1 MTKELKLKNYLFGDR
16 SFYSRVIKILIP
28 IIIQNTVTN
37 VVSLLDNVMIG
48 RVGTLEMSA
57 VAIVNQLLFIFYI
70 CIFGGISG
78 AGIFSAQFAGAEDH
92 EGVRNCFRFKTYIA
106 LTMFAIATAIF
117 LIFPR
122 QLISMYLA
130 EGTSPADV
138 AATMGFA
145 RDYLLVMLIGILPF
159 ALSQV
164 YGSTLR
170 ETGETKL
177 PMIASVAAI
186 LVNLVLNYI
195 LIFGNKG
202 LPFLPFEPMGVVGA
216 AIATV
221 ISRFV
226 ELIII
231 VISVHRKNNKY
242 VFTRKLWAGLKIP
255 KALTVNILKKGT
267 PLLANEFLWSLGVA
281 MLLQCYSV
289 RGLDVVAAAN
299 ITQTVANLF
308 NVVFLSIGNAIA
320 IMIGQQLG
328 AGKTEEAK
336 LSVWRLLSLT
346 VISCLVMGGIML
358 GLAPFI
364 PRMYN
369 TTETVRHTATE
380 MLDVVAVAMPFLGF
394 SHSCYFTLRS
404 GGKTFITMLFDCV
417 FMWGVSFT
425 TAFILANY
433 TSLPIIPLYAII
445 QGLEIIKCIIG
456 FILVKKGVWV
466 NNLAKQTSV

>member
-1 MTKELKLKNYLFGDR
+1 MTEQLKLKNYLIGDR
-16 SFYSRVIKILIP
+16 KFYSRVITILIP

-37 VVSLLDNVMIG
+37 VVSLLDNVMVG

-78 AGIFSAQFAGAEDH
+78 AGIFSAQFAGAEDYG
-92 EGVRNCFRFKTYIA
+92 GVRNCFRFKTYIA
-106 LTMFAIATAIF
+106 FAMFAVALAVF
-117 LIFPR
+117 LIFPE
-122 QLISMYLA
+122 QLISMYLS
-130 EGTSPADV
+130 EGTSAADA

-145 RDYLLVMLIGILPF
+145 RNYLLVMLIGILPF

-186 LVNLVLNYI
+186 LVNLVFNYI
-195 LIFGNKG
+195 FIFGNKG
-202 LPFLPFEPMGVVGA
+202 LPILPFEPMGVVGA
-216 AIATV
+216 AVATV

-231 VISVHRKNNKY
+231 ILAVHRKKDKY
-242 VFTRKLWAGLKIP
+242 PFADKLWSSLSVP
-255 KALTVNILKKGT
+255 KDLTFNIFKKGA

-289 RGLDVVAAAN
+289 RGLEVVAATN

-308 NVVFLSIGNAIA
+308 NVVFLSIGNAVA
-320 IMIGQQLG
+320 IMVGQQLG

-346 VISCLVMGGIML
+346 VTSCLVMA
-358 GLAPFI
+358 GLMIAVAPFI
-364 PRMYN
+364 PKIYN
-369 TTETVRHTATE
+369 TTEEVRHIATE
-380 MLDVVAVAMPFLGF
+380 LLDVVAIAMPFMGF
-394 SHSCYFTLRS
+394 SHTCYFTLRS
-404 GGKTFITMLFDCV
+404 GGKTVVTMLFDCV
-417 FMWGVSFT
+417 FMWCGSFV
-425 TAFILANY
+425 TAFVLANY
-433 TSLPIIPLYAII
+433 TSLPIIPLYAIV
-445 QGLEIIKCIIG
+445 QSLEIIKCMIG
-456 FILVKKGVWV
+456 FVLVKKGIWI
-466 NNLAKQTSV
+466 NKIIKSE

>member
-1 MTKELKLKNYLFGDR
+1 MTKELKFKDYIFGDR
-16 SFYSRVIKILIP
+16 KFYSHVIKILIP

-37 VVSLLDNVMIG
+37 VVSLLDNVMVG

-92 EGVRNCFRFKTYIA
+92 EGVKNCFRFKTYIA
-106 LTMFAIATAIF
+106 FTMFAVALTVFI
-117 LIFPR
+117 IFPE

-130 EGTSPADV
+130 EGTSPADA
-138 AATMGFA
+138 AATMNFA
-145 RDYLLVMLIGILPF
+145 RDYLFVMLFGILPF

-186 LVNLVLNYI
+186 LVNLILNYI

-202 LPFLPFEPMGVVGA
+202 LPFLPLEPMGVVGA

-221 ISRFV
+221 ISRFA
-226 ELIII
+226 ELLIII
-231 VISVHRKNNKY
+231 LAVHRKNNKY
-242 VFTRKLWAGLKIP
+242 EFTRKLWASFKIP
-255 KALTVNILKKGT
+255 KPLTLNIFKKGT

-289 RGLDVVAAAN
+289 RGLDVVAATN

-308 NVVFLSIGNAIA
+308 NVVFLSIGNAVA
-320 IMIGQQLG
+320 IMVGQQLG

-346 VISCLVMGGIML
+346 VMSCIVMGGLMIL
-358 GLAPFI
+358 TAPFI
-364 PRMYN
+364 PRIYN

-380 MLDVVAVAMPFLGF
+380 LLDVVAIAMPFMGF
-394 SHSCYFTLRS
+394 SHTCYFTLRS
-404 GGKTFITMLFDCV
+404 GGKTFITLIFDCA
-417 FMWGVSFT
+417 FMWFGSFT

-433 TSLPIIPLYAII
+433 TSLSIIPLYAIV
-445 QGLEIIKCIIG
+445 QALEIIKCVIG

-466 NNLAKQTSV
+466 NNLAKQTA

>member
-1 MTKELKLKNYLFGDR
+1 MTKELKFKDYIFGDR
-16 SFYSRVIKILIP
+16 KFYSHVIKILIP

-37 VVSLLDNVMIG
+37 VVSLLDNVMVG

-92 EGVRNCFRFKTYIA
+92 EGVKNCFRFKTYIA
-106 LTMFAIATAIF
+106 FTMFSVALAVFI
-117 LIFPR
+117 IFPE

-130 EGTSPADV
+130 EETSPADA
-138 AATMGFA
+138 AATMNFA
-145 RDYLLVMLIGILPF
+145 RDYLFVMLFGILPF

-186 LVNLVLNYI
+186 LVNLVFNYI

-221 ISRFV
+221 ISRFI
-226 ELIII
+226 ELLIII
-231 VISVHRKNNKY
+231 LAVHRKNNKY
-242 VFTRKLWAGLKIP
+242 EFTRKLWASFKIP
-255 KALTVNILKKGT
+255 RGLTLNIFKKGT

-289 RGLDVVAAAN
+289 RGLDVVAATN

-308 NVVFLSIGNAIA
+308 NVVFLSIGNAVA
-320 IMIGQQLG
+320 IMVGQQLG

-346 VISCLVMGGIML
+346 VISCIVMGGLMIL
-358 GLAPFI
+358 TAPFI
-364 PRMYN
+364 PRIYN

-380 MLDVVAVAMPFLGF
+380 LLDVVAVAMPFMGF
-394 SHSCYFTLRS
+394 SHTCYFTLRS
-404 GGKTFITMLFDCV
+404 GGKTFITLIFDCA
-417 FMWGVSFT
+417 FMWFGSFA
-425 TAFILANY
+425 TAFILAHY
-433 TSLPIIPLYAII
+433 TSLPIIPLYAIV
-445 QGLEIIKCIIG
+445 QSLEIIKCIIG
-456 FILVKKGVWV
+456 FVLIKKGVWV
-466 NNLAKQTSV
+466 NNLAKQAT

>member
-1 MTKELKLKNYLFGDR
+1 MTKELKLKDYLFGNR
-16 SFYSRVIKILIP
+16 RFYSHVINILIP

-106 LTMFAIATAIF
+106 FAMFAVALAIF
-117 LIFPR
+117 LVFPK

-130 EGTSPADV
+130 EGTSAADA
-138 AATMGFA
+138 AATMSFA
-145 RDYLLVMLIGILPF
+145 RDYLTVMLIGILPF

-170 ETGETKL
+170 EIGETKL
-177 PMIASVAAI
+177 PMIASVVAI
-186 LVNLVLNYI
+186 LVNLVFNYI

-221 ISRFV
+221 LSRFV
-226 ELIII
+226 ELFIIMI
-231 VISVHRKNNKY
+231 AVHRKNGKY
-242 VFTRKLWAGLKIP
+242 EFSDKLWASLKIP
-255 KALTVNILKKGT
+255 KDLTVNILKKGT
-267 PLLANEFLWSLGVA
+267 PLLVNEFLWSLGVA

-289 RGLDVVAAAN
+289 RGLDVVAATN

-308 NVVFLSIGNAIA
+308 NVVFLSIGNAVA
-320 IMIGQQLG
+320 IMVGQQLG
-328 AGKTEEAK
+328 AGKTQEAK

-346 VISCLVMGGIML
+346 VMSCIVMGGLMIL
-358 GLAPFI
+358 TAPFI
-364 PRMYN
+364 PHIYN
-369 TTETVRHTATE
+369 TTESVRHTATE
-380 MLDVVAVAMPFLGF
+380 LLDVVAIAMPFMGF

-404 GGKTFITMLFDCV
+404 GGKTMITLIFDCA
-417 FMWGVSFT
+417 FMWCGSFV
-425 TAFILANY
+425 TAFILAHY
-433 TSLPIIPLYAII
+433 TSLPILPLYAIV
-445 QGLEIIKCIIG
+445 QSLEVIKCIIG

-466 NNLAKQTSV
+466 NKIIK

>member
-1 MTKELKLKNYLFGDR
+1 MTKELKLKDYLFGDR
-16 SFYSRVIKILIP
+16 KFYSHVIKILIP
-28 IIIQNTVTN
+28 IIIQQTVTN
-37 VVSLLDNVMIG
+37 VVSLLDNVMVG

-78 AGIFSAQFAGAEDH
+78 AGIFSAQFAGARDH

-106 LTMFAIATAIF
+106 FTMFVIALAVF
-117 LIFPR
+117 LIFPE

-130 EGTSPADV
+130 EGTDAAEA

-202 LPFLPFEPMGVVGA
+202 LPFLPLEPMGVVGA
-216 AIATV
+216 ATATV
-221 ISRFV
+221 ISRYA
-226 ELIII
+226 ELLIILL
-231 VISVHRKNNKY
+231 SVHRKKEKY
-242 VFTRKLWAGLKIP
+242 PFVDRLWESLKIP
-255 KALTVNILKKGT
+255 RSLTLDIFKKGT

-308 NVVFLSIGNAIA
+308 NVVFLSIGTAVA
-320 IMIGQQLG
+320 IMIGQLLG
-328 AGKTEEAK
+328 AGKLDEAK

-346 VISCLVMGGIML
+346 VISCIVMGGLMIL
-358 GLAPFI
+358 VAPFI
-364 PRMYN
+364 PHIYN

-380 MLDVVAVAMPFLGF
+380 LLDVVAVAMPFMGF
-394 SHSCYFTLRS
+394 SHSCYFTIRS
-404 GGKTFITMLFDCV
+404 GGKTVITLIFDCA
-417 FMWGVSFT
+417 FMWFGSFA
-425 TAFILANY
+425 TAFLLAHY
-433 TSLPIIPLYAII
+433 TSLPIIPLYAIV

-456 FILVKKGVWV
+456 FVLVKKGVWV
-466 NNLAKQTSV
+466 NNLAKQSA

>member
-1 MTKELKLKNYLFGDR
+1 MTKELKLKDYFIGDR
-16 SFYSRVIKILIP
+16 NFYSRVIKILIP

-37 VVSLLDNVMIG
+37 VVSLLDNVMVG

-92 EGVRNCFRFKTYIA
+92 KGVRNCFRFKTYIA
-106 LTMFAIATAIF
+106 VAMFIIALGVF
-117 LIFPR
+117 LIFPE

-130 EGTSPADV
+130 EGTSPEDA

-145 RDYLLVMLIGILPF
+145 REYLMIMLIGILPF

-170 ETGETKL
+170 EIGETKL
-177 PMIASVAAI
+177 PMLASVTAI
-186 LVNLVLNYI
+186 LANLVLNYI

-202 LPFLPFEPMGVVGA
+202 LPFLPLEPMGVAGA

-226 ELIII
+226 ELVIII
-231 VISVHRKNNKY
+231 LAVHRKNSKY
-242 VFTRKLWAGLKIP
+242 LFTQRLWAGLSIP
-255 KALTVNILKKGT
+255 KSLTVNIFKKGT
-267 PLLANEFLWSLGVA
+267 PLLINEFLWSLGVA
-281 MLLQCYSV
+281 MLLQCYSI

-308 NVVFLSIGNAIA
+308 NVVFLSIGNAVA
-320 IMIGQQLG
+320 IMVGQQLG
-328 AGKTEEAK
+328 AGKTAEAK
-336 LSVWRLLSLT
+336 ISVWRLLTLT
-346 VISCLVMGGIML
+346 VVSCLVMGGAMML
-358 GLAPFI
+358 TAPYI
-364 PRMYN
+364 PYLYN
-369 TTETVRHTATE
+369 TTESVRHTATE
-380 MLDVVAVAMPFLGF
+380 LLDVVAIAMPFMGF

-404 GGKTFITMLFDCV
+404 GGKTMITLIFDCA
-417 FMWGVSFT
+417 FMWCGSFV
-425 TAFILANY
+425 TAFVLANF
-433 TSLPIIPLYAII
+433 TSLPILPLYAIV
-445 QGLEIIKCIIG
+445 QGLEVIKCVIG
-456 FILVKKGVWV
+456 FILVKKGVWI
-466 NNLAKQTSV
+466 NNLAKQAQ

>member
-1 MTKELKLKNYLFGDR
+1 MTNKLTLKSCFFGDR
-16 SFYSRVIKILIP
+16 NFYSRVIKILIP

-37 VVSLLDNVMIG
+37 VVSLLDNVMVG

-57 VAIVNQLLFIFYI
+57 VAIVNQLLFVFYI

-92 EGVRNCFRFKTYIA
+92 RGVRHCFRFKTYIA
-106 LTMFAIATAIF
+106 LVMFALALGVF
-117 LIFPR
+117 LIFPD

-130 EGTSPADV
+130 EGTSAEDA
-138 AATMGFA
+138 AATLGFA

-202 LPFLPFEPMGVVGA
+202 LPFLPLEPMGVVGA

-221 ISRFV
+221 ISRYA

-231 VISVHRKNNKY
+231 LLTVHRNKEKY
-242 VFTRKLWAGLKIP
+242 PFISKLWASLKIP
-255 KALTVNILKKGT
+255 GSLTLDILKKGS

-289 RGLDVVAAAN
+289 RGLEVVAAAN
-299 ITQTVANLF
+299 ITQTVANMF
-308 NVVFLSIGNAIA
+308 NVVFLAIGNAIA
-320 IMIGQQLG
+320 IMVGQQLG
-328 AGKTEEAK
+328 ASKTEEAK
-336 LSVWRLLSLT
+336 LSVWRLLTLT
-346 VISCLVMGGIML
+346 VISCIVMAGIMIV
-358 GLAPFI
+358 LAPFI
-364 PRMYN
+364 PSLYN
-369 TTETVRHTATE
+369 TTEEVRHTATE
-380 MLDVVAVAMPFLGF
+380 LLDVVAVAMPFMGF

-417 FMWGVSFT
+417 FMWAVSFT
-425 TAFILANY
+425 TAFVLANY
-433 TSLPIIPLYAII
+433 TSLPIIPLYAIV
-445 QGLEIIKCIIG
+445 QSLEIIKCFIG
-456 FILVKKGVWV
+456 FILVKKGVWI
-466 NNLAKQTSV
+466 NNIIRA